1 MFFGFDTKEFKDS
14 LKKASLADIKYQ
26 VNWSEDLLKGIRNGL
41 ISRNE
46 DFEKDLSTFIR
57 NCKQELKRRK

>member
-1 MFFGFDTKEFKDS
+1 MFFGFDTKVFKDS
-14 LKKASLADIKYQ
+14 LRKASLADIKYQ
-26 VNWSEDLLKGIRNGL
+26 VNWSEELLKGIRNGL

-46 DFEKDLSTFIR
+46 DFEKDLLTFIR